1 MKKFVM
7 LLAVLCC
14 LLVACSNPDSANTDT
29 LPVVP
34 ETQPQQTE
42 APAGDSFN
50 TIYPLP
56 ATADTDNCTMA
67 VALEESGIGSN
78 TLTVTVYAYDLYD
91 MVDIAALKGGDTIV
105 IRGEEVVI
113 EALEQD
119 SFGGVLING
128 GPDMDGYLLRTDEN
142 TVYYEIGFNDTKS
155 WQPVK
160 ELTASVSADFT
171 FTDASDLDKGTVT
184 YSFGDLAAADSQI
197 YFPLHPSNTTVVI
210 ENGVITAMERF
221 YTP

>member
-1 MKKFVM
+1 MKKFVI

-14 LLVACSNPDSANTDT
+14 LLVACSNPGSATTDT
-29 LPVVP
+29 LPIIA
-34 ETQPQQTE
+34 ETQPPQTE
-42 APAGDSFN
+42 APPVDYFN
-50 TIYPLP
+50 TVSPLP
-56 ATADTDNCTMA
+56 AAVDTDNCTVA
-67 VALEESGIGSN
+67 VSLEESGIGSN
-78 TLTVTVYAYDLYD
+78 ALTVTVYDYDLYD
-91 MVDIAALKGGDTIV
+91 MVDIASLKGGDTIV

-142 TVYYEIGFNDTKS
+142 TVYYEIGFNDAKS

-160 ELTASVSADFT
+160 ELTATVSEDFT
-171 FTDASDLDKGTVT
+171 FTDASDPDKGTVT
-184 YSFGDLAAADSQI
+184 YSFADMAAADSQI

-210 ENGVITAMERF
+210 ENGVILAMERF

>member
-1 MKKFVM
+1 MKKFVIM
-7 LLAVLCC
+7 LVIFCC
-14 LLVACSNPDSANTDT
+14 LLVACSNPNSATADT
-29 LPVVP
+29 LPTVA
-34 ETQPQQTE
+34 ETLPPQTE
-42 APAGDSFN
+42 APVADSFN
-50 TIYPLP
+50 TVVPLP
-56 ATADTDNCTMA
+56 AAVDTDNCTMA
-67 VALEESGIGSN
+67 VSLEESGIGSN
-78 TLTVTVYAYDLYD
+78 TMTVTVYAYDLYD
-91 MVDIAALKGGDTIV
+91 MVDIASLKGGDTIV

-128 GPDMDGYLLRTDEN
+128 GPDMDGYMLRTDEN

-160 ELTASVSADFT
+160 ELTATVSADFT

-184 YSFGDLAAADSQI
+184 YSFADLAAADSQI

-210 ENGVITAMERF
+210 ENGMIIAMERF